1 VCTIAAEIVRTII
14 QPGPQTAQLSRQ
26 LLNSLSGQKKSEA
39 GSKVATIA
47 LRPIETK
54 VPRSGRRYNGSA
66 HKQTEGTITVNAQ
79 ERDAVKLLF

>member
-1 VCTIAAEIVRTII
+1 VHYRGGNRAHYNSARSADGSIVSTIAEFFVWT
-14 QPGPQTAQLSRQ
+14 
-26 LLNSLSGQKKSEA
+26 KKSEA